1 MPKFALIICS
11 KLTVPLFVL
20 AVSTAGIS
28 QTALGKEPASAA
40 SEPGH
45 QADKMKAPLIPRE
58 VLFGNPKRAQARL
71 SHDGKWISFQAPVN
85 GVLNIW
91 VAPVDDL
98 SKAKTVTQ
106 EKVRPIPSHNWAFD
120 NQHILYIQDKN
131 GDENFHL
138 YATNVVTGETKDL
151 TPIEGVRAE
160 LQETSRKFPEE
171 VLVGLNDRDKRFHDI
186 WRINIANGERKLV
199 QQNPGVAGFL
209 TDDDFRVR
217 MAMNYTRTG
226 GQVLQVP
233 EKEQDGEITAWKD
246 FLEFGPEDAMTSGP
260 AGFDKTGETLYLQD
274 SRNRNTAGLFAM
286 DLDSGHTK
294 LIAEDP
300 RTDVG
305 GVLVHPTEKNIQ
317 AVSFTYGR
325 TEWKVLDP
333 AIEADIAYLKKF
345 ADGDF
350 LVTSRTLDDKQWT
363 VAYIQDNGPV
373 KFYRYIRNPEV
384 DAANQAASSSPR
396 LGEPTSDRK
405 MVFLFN
411 NRDDLGDYPLVKMH
425 DRVIKSRDGLNLV
438 SYLSLPPGSDPDN
451 DGIPNHPVP
460 MVLDVHGGP
469 WARDSWGLNGYHQ
482 WLANRGYAVL
492 SVNYRGSTGF
502 GKEFINAANGE
513 WSGKMHDD
521 LLDAVQWAIDNKIA
535 DKDKIAIVGGSYGGY
550 ATLVGMTQTPD
561 VFACGVDIVGPSSLV
576 TLLQNVPEYWMPF
589 MPVMK
594 IRVGDVDTEEGRA
607 ELLKRSPLS
616 YVDKI
621 KKPLLIGQ
629 GANDPRVKQQ
639 EADQI
644 VKAMTEKNIPVTYVL
659 YPDEGHGFHRPE
671 NNKSFNA
678 VTEAFLAEQ
687 LGGRFEPVGNDFKGA
702 NITVSVGAEHVPGL
716 AKALATVPKQ
726 EAKSASE
733 AETTEK

>member
-1 MPKFALIICS
+1 MFKLPARTFIGPTFGVAAVAILLGGFSYSATGKDRATTVKSAKPRNQTS
-11 KLTVPLFVL
+11 KSDN
-20 AVSTAGIS
+20 A
-28 QTALGKEPASAA
+28 
-40 SEPGH
+40 
-45 QADKMKAPLIPRE
+45 LIPRE
-58 VLFGNPKRAQARL
+58 VLFGNPRRAQARL
-71 SHDGKWISFQAPVN
+71 SHDGKWISFQAPLK

-91 VAPVDDL
+91 VAPADDL
-98 SKAKTVTQ
+98 SKAKAVTE
-106 EKVRPIPSHNWAFD
+106 EKVRPIPSHDWAYD
-120 NQHILYIQDKN
+120 NKHILYIQDKN

-138 YATNVVTGETKDL
+138 YATDVVTGETKDL
-151 TPIEGVRAE
+151 TPIEGVRAQLE
-160 LQETSRKFPEE
+160 GISHKFPDEI
-171 VLVGLNDRDKRFHDI
+171 LVGLNDRDKRYHDV
-186 WRINIANGERKLV
+186 WRINIATGEKKLV
-199 QQNPGVAGFL
+199 QQNPGIAGFV
-209 TDDDFRVR
+209 TDDEFRVR
-217 MAMNYTRTG
+217 LAMNYTKTG

-233 EKEQDGEITAWKD
+233 EKDKNGEITKWKD

-260 AGFDKTGETLYLQD
+260 AGFDKTGETLYLED

-294 LIAEDP
+294 LIADDK

-325 TEWKVLDP
+325 TEWKILDP
-333 AIEADIAYLKKF
+333 AIAPDIEYLKKF
-345 ADGDF
+345 QDGDF

-363 VAYIQDNGPV
+363 VAYVHDNGPV
-373 KFYRYIRNPEV
+373 KFYRYIRKPE
-384 DAANQAASSSPR
+384 
-396 LGEPTSDRK
+396 RK

-425 DRVIKSRDGLNLV
+425 DRVIKSRDGLDLV
-438 SYLSLPPGSDPDN
+438 CYLSLPPGSDPDH
-451 DGIPNHPVP
+451 DGIPNHPLP

-521 LLDAVQWAIDNKIA
+521 LLDAVKWAIDNKIA
-535 DKDKIAIVGGSYGGY
+535 EKDKIAIMGGSYGGY
-550 ATLVGMTQTPD
+550 ATLVGMTYTPD

-576 TLLQNVPEYWMPF
+576 TLLQHVPEYWMPF

-594 IRVGDVDTEEGRA
+594 VRVGDVATEEGRA
-607 ELLKRSPLS
+607 ALLKRSPLT

-621 KKPLLIGQ
+621 KRPLLIGQ
-629 GANDPRVKQQ
+629 GQNDPRVKRA

-644 VKAMTEKNIPVTYVL
+644 VKAMTDKNIPVTYVL

-702 NITVSVGAEHVPGL
+702 TITVPVGAEHVPGL
-716 AKALATVPKQ
+716 AKALAAVPKP
-726 EAKSASE
+726 EAKSASKGE
-733 AETTEK
+733 KTEK

>member
-1 MPKFALIICS
+1 MFKPAFFTATNLTFYLLVTATILGGLSPSAFGKDRKVTAQKSS
-11 KLTVPLFVL
+11 KPQK
-20 AVSTAGIS
+20 AISTAD
-28 QTALGKEPASAA
+28 AK
-40 SEPGH
+40 
-45 QADKMKAPLIPRE
+45 LIPRD
-58 VLFGNPKRAQARL
+58 VLFGNPRRAQARL

-91 VAPVDDL
+91 VAPAGDL
-98 SKAKTVTQ
+98 TKAKAVTE
-106 EKVRPIPSHNWAFD
+106 EKVRPIPSHDWAFD
-120 NQHILYIQDKN
+120 NKHILYIQDKN

-138 YATNVVTGETKDL
+138 YATDVVSGETKDL
-151 TPIEGVRAE
+151 TPIDGVRAE
-160 LQETSRKFPEE
+160 LQETSPKFPNE

-186 WRINIANGERKLV
+186 WRINIATGEKKLV
-199 QQNPGVAGFL
+199 QQNPGIAGFI

-217 MAMNYTRTG
+217 LALNYTRTG
-226 GQVLQVP
+226 GQSLQTP
-233 EKEQDGEITAWKD
+233 EKDKEGKITGWKN

-260 AGFDKTGETLYLQD
+260 AGFDKSGETLYLED

-294 LIAEDP
+294 LIAEDK

-333 AIEADIAYLKKF
+333 AIADDIAYLKKF
-345 ADGDF
+345 SDGDF

-363 VAYIQDNGPV
+363 VAFMLDNGPV
-373 KFYRYIRNPEV
+373 KFYRYIRGPK
-384 DAANQAASSSPR
+384 P
-396 LGEPTSDRK
+396 K

-438 SYLSLPPGSDPDN
+438 CYLSLPPGSDPDN

-513 WSGKMHDD
+513 WSGKMHED
-521 LLDAVQWAIDNKIA
+521 LLDCVNWAVDNKIA
-535 DKDKIAIVGGSYGGY
+535 EKDKVAIMGGSYGGY
-550 ATLVGMTQTPD
+550 ATLVGMTYTPEI
-561 VFACGVDIVGPSSLV
+561 FACGVDIVGPSSLV

-594 IRVGDVDTEEGRA
+594 VRVGDVATEKGREA
-607 ELLKRSPLS
+607 LLKRSPLT

-621 KKPLLIGQ
+621 KRPLLIGQ
-629 GANDPRVKQQ
+629 GQNDPRVKRK

-644 VKAMTEKNIPVTYVL
+644 VKAMTDKNIPVTYVL

-702 NITVSVGAEHVPGL
+702 TITVPVGADHVPGL
-716 AKALATVPKQ
+716 TKALASVPKP
-726 EAKSASE
+726 EPKSASK
-733 AETTEK
+733 AKKTEK